1 MFYGTQIFIAVFT
14 TTRHWSL
21 SWASLIQSTPQQFD
35 TDCQPQRLCT
45 EINSLKTFINELIS
59 EHFVEQ
65 SVLTSSR
72 RKYLLITAV
81 VQSSVRTVL
90 LRGETHHLTPPCHAN
105 YNPVNTRQTSFI
117 RRQQPQLPRHP
128 PTFEL
133 GMVTSFSRDKWICSC
148 RMRYC
153 SEPESQVAKIHN
165 YCYLMY
171 DFL

>member
-1 MFYGTQIFIAVFT
+1 MEHNPSLEANSSSSGQYIIFVLWNLNIHCRVHNNPPLVAFLSQLNPVHT
-14 TTRHWSL
+14 TTIRYGL
-21 SWASLIQSTPQQFD
+21 SAT
-35 TDCQPQRLCT
+35 QRLCT
-45 EINSLKTFINELIS
+45 EINSLKTFINEQIS

-117 RRQQPQLPRHP
+117 PRQQPQLPRHP

-133 GMVTSFSRDKWICSC
+133 GMVASFSRDK
-148 RMRYC
+148 
-153 SEPESQVAKIHN
+153 
-165 YCYLMY
+165 
-171 DFL
+171 